1 MKVKRNHRWKNVTK
15 DFDLRVENCF
25 FPEHLHDLSD
35 IIRKAEQEGK
45 KVKVVGSGHSY
56 SEVAVPDHLMID
68 MRRLDKILPIKEE
81 WIKPAFLDPQQDLQ
95 LLHVQA
101 GISLQQLN
109 KLLEERKLGLIN
121 MGAVDNQTIS
131 GAISTGTHGTGLDLP
146 AVQGMV
152 RQIVLVTHGGKVIR
166 IEPTDGITD
175 RDKYDNP
182 NIELKQ
188 DDDYFNSV
196 LLSLGSMGVI
206 YSFIIAVRKEYW
218 LEETKTLSR
227 WSEVK
232 PLLKDRSLFERD
244 ADGRQVYRGISV
256 LVNPYLN
263 EETKDH
269 LCLVVRHRE
278 IPKPDRRTL
287 GESLPN
293 LLGHIG
299 GILPIGILIA
309 FQTLYEKP
317 EKMPKLLD
325 SALKSIKDKKYINV
339 SHKVLH
345 QGIELTKS
353 KALSAEFA
361 VDFYAQDPDYVD
373 VVDQII
379 KKAAALA
386 REGLYQTSPLSLRF
400 VQQSPAFL
408 ALENQSPVC
417 YIDVPLLT
425 KSPGRKRILQE
436 HQDLVLL
443 MGGFPHWGKI
453 NDRLDGVNQPDL
465 IRNRFPNLHKWEKV
479 FNELNPNGTFSN
491 RFTERLNLGKLT
503 RPQA

>member
-1 MKVKRNHRWKNVTK
+1 MKTSKNRKWKNVTK
-15 DFDLRVENCF
+15 DYKLRVESCF
-25 FPEHLHDLSD
+25 FPEQLHDLSD
-35 IIRKAEQEGK
+35 IIQKAEQEGK
-45 KVKVVGSGHSY
+45 KVRVVGSGHSY
-56 SEVAVPDHLMID
+56 SDVAVPDHFMID
-68 MRRLDKILPIKEE
+68 MRRLDKILPLKEE
-81 WIKPAFLDPQQDLQ
+81 WIKPAYLDPQKDLQ

-101 GISLQQLN
+101 GISIQKLN
-109 KLLEERKLGLIN
+109 KALKKMKLGLIN
-121 MGAVDNQTIS
+121 MGAIDNQTIS
-131 GAISTGTHGTGLDLP
+131 GAIATGTHGTGLELP

-152 RQIVLVTHGGKVIR
+152 KQIVLVTHGGKVMR

-175 RDKYDNP
+175 RDKYNNP

-188 DDDYFNSV
+188 NDDYFNSV

-206 YSFIIAVRKEYW
+206 YSFIIEVRKEYW
-218 LEETKTLSR
+218 LEETKKLCF

-232 PLLKDRSLFERD
+232 PLLKDRSLFEKD
-244 ADGRQVYRGISV
+244 AEGRQVYRGISV
-256 LVNPYLN
+256 LINPYPN
-263 EETKDH
+263 EKENDH
-269 LCLVVRHRE
+269 LCLIMRHKE
-278 IPKPDRRTL
+278 VPKPERRTL

-293 LLGHIG
+293 ILGRIG
-299 GILPIGILIA
+299 GILPIGIIVA
-309 FQTLYEKP
+309 FQTLYEQPK
-317 EKMPKLLD
+317 KMPKLLD

-353 KALSAEFA
+353 RALSAEFA
-361 VDFYAQDPDYVD
+361 FDFYAQEPDYVD

-379 KKAAALA
+379 KKAAALS

-400 VQQSPAFL
+400 VDQSPAYL
-408 ALENQSPVC
+408 ALENQSPAC

-436 HQDLVLL
+436 HQDLVLI

-453 NDRLDGVNQPDL
+453 NDRLDGINQPDL
-465 IRNRFPNLHKWEKV
+465 IRNKFPNLDKWEKV